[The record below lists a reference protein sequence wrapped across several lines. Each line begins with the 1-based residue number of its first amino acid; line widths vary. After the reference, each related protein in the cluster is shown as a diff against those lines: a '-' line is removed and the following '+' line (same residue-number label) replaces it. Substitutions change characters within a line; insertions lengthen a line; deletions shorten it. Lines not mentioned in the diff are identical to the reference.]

1 MSQNTFHI
9 SMYVKD
15 IPTAVEH
22 YKKILGLE
30 PAKVKADY
38 AKFEI
43 ANPPVI
49 FSLTLGGE
57 PGKVSHLGIRYP
69 GTGEVATEMVRVKN
83 QDIPLLEQKGTTCC
97 YARADKFWVRDTE
110 GMSWEFYTL
119 LEDVEA
125 ETAADPNLRQFLGQ
139 EKAVSQ
145 AEAASRIAACC
156 APTPLV
162 EIQKKPRTE
171 SIAAKQGC
179 C

>member
-1 MSQNTFHI
+1 MSQNTFHV

-22 YKKILGLE
+22 YKRIFGLE

-69 GTGEVATEMVRVKN
+69 GTGEVVTEKVRVQN
-83 QDIPLLEQKGTTCC
+83 QGVGMIEQKGATCC
-97 YARADKFWVRDTE
+97 YAKADKFWVRDTE
-110 GMSWEFYTL
+110 GMPWEFYAL

-125 ETAADPNLRQFLGQ
+125 ETAADPRLREFLEQG
-139 EKAVSQ
+139 KG
-145 AEAASRIAACC
+145 AEIDPAGCC
-156 APTPLV
+156 APLV
-162 EIQKKPRTE
+162 NIQQKPEAE
-171 SIAAKQGC
+171 SVAAKQRC

>member
-1 MSQNTFHI
+1 MSHNTFHVSI
-9 SMYVKD
+9 YVKD

-22 YKKILGLE
+22 YTKILGLE

-49 FSLTLGGE
+49 FSLTLGGG

-83 QDIPLLEQKGTTCC
+83 QDIPMLEQKGTTCC
-97 YARADKFWVRDTE
+97 YAKADKFWVRDTE
-110 GMSWEFYTL
+110 GMPWEFYTL

-125 ETAADPNLRQFLGQ
+125 ETAADPSLRQMLGQ
-139 EKAVSQ
+139 GNPSSQ
-145 AEAASRIAACC
+145 TETASKVAACC

-162 EIQKKPRTE
+162 NIQKKPEPGVEKR
-171 SIAAKQGC
+171 GC